1 MFFSHNFFNSLCNG
15 QRLQF
20 LPGLIFHFPA
30 VSRCTCVFIV
40 LYIRQFFSVS
50 LDQKNLCLYKFLRFS
65 FRKRSSGIKG
75 CIFVIGNPSQV
86 FPHDL
91 SENKVYTLQ
100 NLFPAPEIFVQV
112 NSLLLCFFCGITFI
126 FFHEK
131 LRPCQTETID
141 TLLYISY
148 HEDIFLLVDPPGY
161 CCCQK
166 LLH

>member
-1 MFFSHNFFNSLCNG
+1 M
-15 QRLQF
+15 
-20 LPGLIFHFPA
+20 
-30 VSRCTCVFIV
+30 
-40 LYIRQFFSVS
+40 YIRQFFSVS
-50 LDQKNLCLYKFLRFS
+50 
-65 FRKRSSGIKG
+65 
-75 CIFVIGNPSQV
+75 QV
-86 FPHDL
+86 FPHYL